1 MKDKKQKLGF
11 LSENLAVPEIHVDTP
26 KNAMPA
32 EDDEIDSKGEF
43 VYDNLAIPEI
53 NLKKFRK
60 AGK

>member
-11 LSENLAVPEIHVDTP
+11 LSENLAVPEICVDTP
-26 KNAMPA
+26 KNAVPA
-32 EDDEIDSKGEF
+32 EDDELVGEGEF

-60 AGK
+60 ERK